1 MFFIARNISSTE
13 TQQYCSLLINFPLE
27 RWRKDVLVSYL
38 TSLWENIHNVHKA
51 HGHDHISIRMIK
63 ICDKSILKPL
73 TILFENS
80 MKPSYYP
87 DIWKKS
93 NIMFIKK
100 ITEN

>member
-38 TSLWENIHNVHKA
+38 TSLWENIHNVPKA

-73 TILFENS
+73 TINQFSKFNEIILLPRHME
-80 MKPSYYP
+80 
-87 DIWKKS
+87 
-93 NIMFIKK
+93 K
-100 ITEN
+100 I

>member
-73 TILFENS
+73 TINQFSKFNEIILLPRHME
-80 MKPSYYP
+80 
-87 DIWKKS
+87 
-93 NIMFIKK
+93 K
-100 ITEN
+100 I